1 MNGSGSSGS
10 DGLAD
15 RVLRD
20 LSRHEK
26 TRSPAPPSLSR
37 FEVISTLGQGATA
50 IVYRARDRVLNRTV
64 AVKTL
69 REGTGLSEVARERFR
84 REARAAAGLAHPNV
98 ITVFDAGE
106 EDGKPFL
113 VMELVEGRPFGELI
127 REPGGDLKARLE
139 LLEKAARGVA
149 AAHEKG
155 IVHRDLKPA
164 NILIASGGE
173 PKVGDFGLAHVL
185 DTKSELTRTGTALG
199 TPLYMAPE
207 QVEGRPEEITARTDV
222 YALGAI
228 LYEILAGR
236 TPHAGETLAE
246 LYRRI
251 VRDDPAPPGGPSDLE
266 VIAMKALEKEP
277 GRRYADAGEF
287 ADDLHRHLSGEPI
300 LARPV
305 GTLGRWMRRMRRNPL
320 GYGLGAAAAAGLL
333 AATLLGLQ
341 VARLSSAL
349 PDPRPWRPVFD
360 GTSTACFMNRNP
372 EGWRL
377 EKGELVSDSEHPG
390 AIQTDR
396 LFDDGEVRVR
406 FVSEKMSY
414 LGFNIRL
421 GTQAGYGVHWDRR
434 GVESMGGAE
443 RSLVFTLQGEQV
455 SATLDGAPLPVVVQS
470 RNRRGTLHFS
480 GVGGTLRIRA
490 IDWRQPR

>member
-1 MNGSGSSGS
+1 MNGSSFSGS

-20 LSRHEK
+20 LSQHEK
-26 TRSPAPPSLSR
+26 TRTPSVSR
-37 FEVISTLGQGATA
+37 FEVVSTLGQGATA

-64 AVKTL
+64 AVKAL
-69 REGTGLSEVARERFR
+69 REGTGLSDIARERFR

-98 ITVFDAGE
+98 VTVFDAGE

-113 VMELVEGRPFGELI
+113 VMELIEGRPFGELI
-127 REPGGDLKARLE
+127 REPNADRTTLLA

-164 NILIASGGE
+164 NILVAAGGE

-207 QVEGRPEEITARTDV
+207 QVEGRPDEITARTDV

-228 LYEILAGR
+228 LYEILAGH

-251 VRDDPAPPGGPSDLE
+251 VRDDPAPPGGPRDAE

-277 GRRYADAGEF
+277 ARRYADAKEF
-287 ADDLHRHLSGEPI
+287 ADDLKRHLSGEPI

-305 GTLGRWMRRMRRNPL
+305 GAWGRWARRIRRNPL

-333 AATLLGLQ
+333 AAILLSVQ

-360 GTSTACFMNRNP
+360 GTSTACFMTGTP
-372 EGWRL
+372 KGWRL
-377 EKGELVSDSEHPG
+377 EKRELVSGAEHPDSV
-390 AIQTDR
+390 QTSR
-396 LFDDGEVRVR
+396 LFEDGEVRVR
-406 FVSEKMSY
+406 FVCEKMNY

-421 GTQAGYGVHWDRR
+421 GTEAGYGVEWDRR

-443 RSLVFTLQGEQV
+443 RSLIFTLRGDEV
-455 SATLDGAPLPVVVQS
+455 TAALDGAPLPIVVHT
-470 RNRRGTLHFS
+470 RNRRGTLHFG
-480 GVGGTLRIRA
+480 GVGGTLRIRS
-490 IDWRQPR
+490 IDWREPRP